1 MQYIK
6 VFLNEH
12 CRPTQRT
19 DLQVLHSV
27 IKHIGVKN
35 QLDEILRG
43 LIEGAREMVLLGVCA
58 SNRRFLYQHTSHHHN
73 NIHCR
78 PMSYDISRV

>member
-35 QLDEILRG
+35 QIDEILRG

-58 SNRRFLYQHTSHHHN
+58 SNRHFLYQHTS
-73 NIHCR
+73 IIITTYSV
-78 PMSYDISRV
+78 PMSYDTSRN